1 MARFAVGIETS
12 LRAVYRSL
20 LDSEC
25 WRWYAWSVGT
35 GRKPLTRELYDSLVA
50 IFRESPGNVRLAA
63 RRAPCSRQLA
73 KRLWDGAPYR
83 DYPWAKAIST
93 VLEEERMAAAARAR
107 DLAARAATEA
117 EAVREKARQEAI
129 ESLAQEKQMLK
140 AARGDVL
147 GALVLAAELIPAM
160 RQVAK
165 AVAKACE
172 PGPDGSPPAI
182 PPGLAMG
189 LLTRH
194 ATLVQKAV
202 GATEAIV
209 QLSRL
214 DRGAATI
221 HVGVVAEDLTLDQAA
236 DELEALEETL
246 RAARSKAPRLGS
258 GGTID
263 AEGDEVDEL
272 V

>member
-1 MARFAVGIETS
+1 MAGGWALITQ
-12 LRAVYRSL
+12 
-20 LDSEC
+20 
-25 WRWYAWSVGT
+25 
-35 GRKPLTRELYDSLVA
+35 ELYDKLTIA
-50 IFRESPGNVRLAA
+50 YREAPGKHPLAA
-63 RRAPCSRQLA
+63 RRALCRRETA
-73 KRLWDGAPYR
+73 KKAWDQGWPHKGFRPISVVLQEEHMAAMAAAR
-83 DYPWAKAIST
+83 D
-93 VLEEERMAAAARAR
+93 AAARA
-107 DLAARAATEA
+107 ANEA

-214 DRGAATI
+214 DRGAATV
-221 HVGVVAEDLTLDQAA
+221 HVGVVAEDLSLEQAA
-236 DELEALEETL
+236 EELEALEETL
-246 RAARSKAPRLGS
+246 AAARTRGLLPPSNGS
-258 GGTID
+258 HG
-263 AEGDEVDEL
+263 
-272 V
+272 